1 MEATQ
6 QFMTS
11 TTNNSDGPI
20 RKLTLYVGDLDVNVN
35 EHLLY
40 FVFSQIAPIASIRL
54 CRDIIQN
61 SSLSYAYVN
70 FFTPQD
76 AALAKERLNF
86 TRINGKVIRIM
97 YSNRDPY
104 LRKIGHANVFIK
116 NLDSSIDN
124 KALYNRF
131 ATFGTI
137 LSCKVA
143 LNENGH
149 SKGYG
154 FVQFDQENEANDAIN
169 SLNGMVLKE
178 KEIYVGPFIRREKR
192 YGVNGTSKFT
202 NVYVKN
208 LPESFTDEDI
218 KRIFDCY
225 GSITSAV
232 VMKDS
237 NEKSKCFGF
246 VNFESDEDAAK
257 AIEKLNGTIQN
268 DKVLY
273 VGRAQKKAEREA
285 ELKAKFQQ
293 KRISHYEKSQ
303 AANLYLKNLDT
314 RINEEKL
321 EELFSQFGTITSCKV
336 MVNPQGVSKG
346 YGFVAFSTPEE
357 ANRALNEMNGKMIA
371 NKPIY
376 VAIAQRKQERK
387 AKLQAQFSE
396 ARLQGEVRQLPIG
409 MHGLYTGAHRAAPP
423 QLFYG
428 QGAPGMLPPHHA
440 RNGDQQHP
448 FIPRIRPGATPN
460 FMMPYPFQRGG
471 QIGLH
476 LGNGHQLQ
484 LQQQHSGAQNSQ
496 YMSNAG
502 NGHDPSVLHQGQ
514 VRPMTPMPSTSVGVA
529 RSAPHSVSA
538 LASAQPVA
546 SPNTQS
552 MMLGDQLYPLVEQI
566 APENAR
572 KITGMLLEMDQ
583 KEVLHLIEFPDSL
596 RMKVDEALRVLRS
609 ATLNPE
615 VCDHSSSLSHTE

>member
-1 MEATQ
+1 
-6 QFMTS
+6 
-11 TTNNSDGPI
+11 
-20 RKLTLYVGDLDVNVN
+20 
-35 EHLLY
+35 
-40 FVFSQIAPIASIRL
+40 
-54 CRDIIQN
+54 
-61 SSLSYAYVN
+61 
-70 FFTPQD
+70 
-76 AALAKERLNF
+76 
-86 TRINGKVIRIM
+86 M

-124 KALYNRF
+124 KALYNHF

-208 LPESFTDEDI
+208 LPGSFTDEDI

-285 ELKAKFQQ
+285 ELKAKFHQ

-336 MVNPQGVSKG
+336 FLS
-346 YGFVAFSTPEE
+346 Y
-357 ANRALNEMNGKMIA
+357 
-371 NKPIY
+371 PI
-376 VAIAQRKQERK
+376 
-387 AKLQAQFSE
+387 
-396 ARLQGEVRQLPIG
+396 
-409 MHGLYTGAHRAAPP
+409 H
-423 QLFYG
+423 
-428 QGAPGMLPPHHA
+428 
-440 RNGDQQHP
+440 
-448 FIPRIRPGATPN
+448 
-460 FMMPYPFQRGG
+460 
-471 QIGLH
+471 
-476 LGNGHQLQ
+476 
-484 LQQQHSGAQNSQ
+484 
-496 YMSNAG
+496 
-502 NGHDPSVLHQGQ
+502 
-514 VRPMTPMPSTSVGVA
+514 
-529 RSAPHSVSA
+529 
-538 LASAQPVA
+538 
-546 SPNTQS
+546 
-552 MMLGDQLYPLVEQI
+552 
-566 APENAR
+566 
-572 KITGMLLEMDQ
+572 
-583 KEVLHLIEFPDSL
+583 
-596 RMKVDEALRVLRS
+596 
-609 ATLNPE
+609 
-615 VCDHSSSLSHTE
+615 

>member
-1 MEATQ
+1 MSMLMKRSGSLFASS
-6 QFMTS
+6 FF
-11 TTNNSDGPI
+11 G
-20 RKLTLYVGDLDVNVN
+20 
-35 EHLLY
+35 HL
-40 FVFSQIAPIASIRL
+40 R
-54 CRDIIQN
+54 
-61 SSLSYAYVN
+61 SSPSP
-70 FFTPQD
+70 T

-86 TRINGKVIRIM
+86 TRINENVIRII
-97 YSNRDPY
+97 YSSRVPHP
-104 LRKIGHANVFIK
+104 RKIGHANVFIK

-124 KALYNRF
+124 KALYNHF
-131 ATFGTI
+131 ATFGSI

-154 FVQFDQENEANDAIN
+154 YVQFAQENEANDAIN
-169 SLNGMVLKE
+169 GLNGMVLKE
-178 KEIYVGPFIRREKR
+178 KEIYVGPFIRREER

-208 LPESFTDEDI
+208 LPKSFTDEDI
-218 KRIFDCY
+218 KRIFGCY

-232 VMKDS
+232 VMKDL

-246 VNFESDEDAAK
+246 VNFESHEDAAK

-293 KRISHYEKSQ
+293 KKAKLQQKMISHYEKSQ
-303 AANLYLKNLDT
+303 AANLYKNLDT
-314 RINEEKL
+314 RIKEEKL
-321 EELFSQFGTITSCKV
+321 EELFSQFVTMTSCKV
-336 MVNPQGVSKG
+336 MVNPQGVGKG

-423 QLFYG
+423 QLFFG
-428 QGAPGMLPPHHA
+428 QGAPGMLPP
-440 RNGDQQHP
+440 
-448 FIPRIRPGATPN
+448 
-460 FMMPYPFQRGG
+460 
-471 QIGLH
+471 
-476 LGNGHQLQ
+476 HQLQ

-496 YMSNAG
+496 YTSNAG

-514 VRPMTPMPSTSVGVA
+514 VRPMTPMPSTSVGVV
-529 RSAPHSVSA
+529 RSALQSVSA